1 MEFIILAHFPLS
13 IPSQGVVAISF
24 LFCSR
29 RRANLAFFSK
39 IGCLPLTPISLSLA
53 QNFFLGGYEQIHLS
67 VITIFPLFK
76 KHSGRCRLEESSVRQ
91 ELQSGSQLLLEH
103 GISSGDWK

>member
-67 VITIFPLFK
+67 VLTISPLFK
-76 KHSGRCRLEESSVRQ
+76 KHSGRCRLAVRQ